1 MKNRKI
7 RINMSDYEEQRDT
20 HLYQL
25 IMMNRKIR
33 INMSDYAEQKDTH

>member
-7 RINMSDYEEQRDT
+7 RIISV
-20 HLYQL
+20 

>member
-7 RINMSDYEEQRDT
+7 RINMSDYE
-20 HLYQL
+20 
-25 IMMNRKIR
+25 NRKIR